1 MRLVRALGDVTV
13 GTVIV
18 MVHAALEAY
27 ELRARPRDPRRESW
41 PQPSTD
47 RRASDRPQ

>member
-27 ELRARPRDPRRESW
+27 ELRARPRDLHRGSSLR
-41 PQPSTD
+41 PSTD
-47 RRASDRPQ
+47 HRASDRLQ